1 MANRLALVATCH
13 NLPCAILDTYYVKR
27 MESISTGQ
35 IWQFRRRH
43 WLIEGIVSDGSL
55 PLHVEAACVD
65 DDAEGH
71 KQIIIPSCEVDSENI
86 DNQLWENIGR
96 NTPTDA
102 AGYSAYLQSLQW
114 NTATAADSQLF
125 QAPFRAGI
133 ELSPYQLAPLA
144 KALDLPRVNL
154 LIADDVGLGKTIEAG
169 LVLREMLLRR
179 RVDFFVVS
187 APASMTIQWQEELAS
202 KFGLSATIVDYDF
215 MAKIRAERGFCLL
228 YTSPS
233 PRD

>member
-1 MANRLALVATCH
+1 M
-13 NLPCAILDTYYVKR
+13 D
-27 MESISTGQ
+27 SISTGQ
-35 IWQFRRRH
+35 IWQFRQRH

-65 DDAEGH
+65 DDAEGY

-114 NTATAADSQLF
+114 NTSTAADSQLF

-179 RVDFFVVS
+179 RVFKQC
-187 APASMTIQWQEELAS
+187 A
-202 KFGLSATIVDYDF
+202 
-215 MAKIRAERGFCLL
+215 
-228 YTSPS
+228 
-233 PRD
+233 

>member
-102 AGYSAYLQSLQW
+102 AGYSAYLQFKTGLENLQTIDTRQSLFEYYVLIYFY
-114 NTATAADSQLF
+114 NLRSSRRSEIFRRERNPHAHD
-125 QAPFRAGI
+125 PFSR
-133 ELSPYQLAPLA
+133 
-144 KALDLPRVNL
+144 
-154 LIADDVGLGKTIEAG
+154 
-169 LVLREMLLRR
+169 
-179 RVDFFVVS
+179 
-187 APASMTIQWQEELAS
+187 
-202 KFGLSATIVDYDF
+202 
-215 MAKIRAERGFCLL
+215 
-228 YTSPS
+228 
-233 PRD
+233 